1 MDVDG
6 WPPPKRR
13 KVEEPRTPRRTA
25 LNRED
30 DSDSSLYRCTSPRQF
45 IGNYLSIV
53 QRQFEVTNCDP
64 NIEFRN
70 DQEDM
75 PKYKEQWDPASNQ
88 GLIEV
93 VIQSID
99 SALPSEMVVKRVQGS
114 QTPFT
119 LKIRADSSTDLQ
131 LLEDIQYLD
140 TSKKAEKRFRDQREY
155 LHYSKTPEAAL
166 ACVMSRLLK
175 SPLGTF
181 LEISILWNKSS
192 AIKDRVDPTLVTIL
206 DHWLPGELER
216 SDSPEPWNPREF
228 YDNVHVPEKT
238 EANSA
243 ELQIMA
249 LESNLFPFQRRAVR
263 WLLAREGVCLGDN
276 GRPAPL
282 SMSEDDLPEG
292 FQISHTELGRK
303 CITNKA
309 VGLVT
314 EDVKAVKNFYGN
326 LKGGLL
332 AEEMGLGK
340 TLEIISL
347 ICLHPMPH
355 TLSTDP
361 SSDLKTSPATLIIT
375 PPTIVEQWKQEL
387 EGHAPTLRVFRYN
400 GISSYK
406 KNQEEVMK
414 RLLESD
420 VVLTT
425 YNVIAKEVHYV
436 SEKPDRKLRGR
447 PRADPPKSPLVQ
459 LSWWRVCLDE
469 AQMVES
475 GVSSAATVALRIP
488 RENAW
493 AVTGTPLKKDH
504 KDLFG
509 LFLFLRYEPFC
520 QSLRIWDHLVNF
532 HRPLLRSALSKI
544 AMRHTKD
551 FVREDLRLPPQS
563 RHTIT
568 IPFTT
573 IEEQHYSQL
582 FAELCEECG
591 LDDSGAPLS
600 GDWDPNSPSVIE
612 KMRNWLTRLR
622 QTCLHP
628 EIGVVNSRALRRTDG
643 VLRTVEQ
650 VLDAMTDQA
659 LGQLRTAQRTWLMGL
674 LRRGQMKQNASETQD
689 ALDIWKHAYEE
700 LCALVRDCRKQ
711 YNEELALRGNDDN
724 ISVEGLEEEIAEEE
738 SPQFNASKARLRSAL
753 ELQHMCIFFIGDAYF
768 QLKSPEEPGSDKYS
782 ELERQET
789 QAYEE
794 AKSIR
799 SELLSEFLKIAKKL
813 IAGIASKIVDA
824 RTQIPQM
831 IAPDGYQ
838 GIESRKIFE
847 RLEIFCDAMN
857 IQAAQ
862 FGELQNSM
870 VGLLRQALLD
880 QDDGVELQGDE
891 YENSTI
897 QQDQMY
903 AYMEALR
910 ALFADRN
917 EALSGYSNNLI
928 RMEMQQFL
936 NAAKSDDPNVQ
947 KPPAPELMIKLLTER
962 LTKRVNWEKI
972 GSLRGI
978 IAEIRALIQS
988 LEWQAGLG
996 SARASHELT
1005 IINPVLQSA
1014 IDLNSVQVKCMSSL
1028 EQLVNHFRDTMNSRL
1043 EFYRALQRI
1052 SDMVAPW
1059 MEETIGKPLNKAHYK
1074 ASTEQDAKMKN
1085 KVDSLSTRLRYLV
1098 HLKTDSQSSAPRICI
1113 ICQCD
1118 FEIGTLTVCGH
1129 QFCKECILLWLEA
1142 HHNCPVCKRRLQRND
1157 FFDITYKPA
1166 EVVVQAEQSVIDD
1179 PAQGS
1184 NAAHSPKQS
1193 IYSDISASMLNQI
1206 KAIDIQGPSF
1216 GSKVDFL
1223 CRHLL
1228 WLRRH
1233 DPSSKAIVF
1242 SQYREF
1248 LEVLAQALREYKIS
1262 FTSINEKN
1270 GIEKFKSDPTMGC
1283 FLLPGK
1289 AHSTGL
1295 NLVVANH
1302 VFLCEPLINTAI
1314 ELQAIARVHR
1324 IGQKRPTTVWM
1335 YLIADTVEESIYD
1348 ISVSKRLA
1356 HMRSKRTANT
1366 SGSNSGTATPTTAS
1380 AQQQEAAIEMANS
1393 LELQTADLS
1402 RLFVTGRTGGEM
1414 VENADLWPCLF
1425 SRVKKR
1431 ERVLAGVAGM
1441 AANQGSSSAV
1451 EQEANR
1457 FLRAEAA
1464 DARRS

>member
-6 WPPPKRR
+6 RPPPKRR
-13 KVEEPRTPRRTA
+13 KIERPHSAEW
-25 LNRED
+25 D
-30 DSDSSLYRCTSPRQF
+30 WDSDLSSSYYSCTSPQEF
-45 IGNYLSIV
+45 LGNYLSIAR
-53 QRQFEVTNCDP
+53 RQFEVTDCNPDF
-64 NIEFRN
+64 EFRKQ
-70 DQEDM
+70 DL
-75 PKYKEQWDPASNQ
+75 PKNQWDPASSQ
-88 GLIEV
+88 GLVEV
-93 VIQSID
+93 VIRITDAS
-99 SALPSEMVVKRVQGS
+99 LPHEMVVKRVHGP

-119 LKIRADSSTDLQ
+119 LKIRADSSADMQ
-131 LLEDIQYLD
+131 LLEDIQYLEAAPRA
-140 TSKKAEKRFRDQREY
+140 KKKFRDQKIRDD
-155 LHYSKTPEAAL
+155 HIPEVAL
-166 ACVMSRLLK
+166 ACVLSRLLK
-175 SPLGTF
+175 SPAGTF
-181 LEISILWNKSS
+181 LEVSILWNKSTS
-192 AIKDRVDPTLVTIL
+192 IKPRVDPTLVTIL
-206 DHWLPGELER
+206 DHWLPGELKR
-216 SDSPEPWNPREF
+216 SVAPEPWNPREF

-238 EANSA
+238 DAGSA

-249 LESNLFPFQRRAVR
+249 LESDLFPFQRRAVR
-263 WLLAREGVCLGDN
+263 WLLSREGVYLGAN
-276 GRPAPL
+276 GTPTPL
-282 SMSEDDLPEG
+282 KKSEDDLPEG
-292 FQISHTELGRK
+292 FQITQTELDRK

-309 VGLVT
+309 VALVAT
-314 EDVKAVKNFYGN
+314 DVEAVKSFYGT
-326 LKGGLL
+326 LKGGIL

-340 TLEIISL
+340 TLEIIAL
-347 ICLHPMPH
+347 ICLNPKPLALP
-355 TLSTDP
+355 TNP
-361 SSDLKTSPATLIIT
+361 SNKLKSSPATLIIT
-375 PPTIVEQWKQEL
+375 PPTIIEQWKQEL
-387 EGHAPTLRVFRYN
+387 EGHAPSLKVFRYD

-406 KNQEEVMK
+406 KNEKEVMA

-425 YNVIAKEVHYV
+425 YNIIAKEVHYV
-436 SEKPDRKLRGR
+436 NEKPDRKLRAR
-447 PRADPPKSPLVQ
+447 PRADPPQSPLIQ
-459 LSWWRVCLDE
+459 ISWWRVCLDE

-520 QSLRIWDHLVNF
+520 QSLKLWDHLVNF
-532 HRPLLRSALSKI
+532 HRPLLRTALGKI
-544 AMRHTKD
+544 AMRHTKE

-568 IPFTT
+568 IPFTA

-582 FAELCEECG
+582 FAELCEQCE
-591 LDDSGAPLS
+591 LDESGAPLG
-600 GDWDPNSPSVIE
+600 GDWDPNSPAVIE
-612 KMRNWLTRLR
+612 KMRTWLTRLR

-628 EIGVVNSRALRRTDG
+628 EIGLVNSRALRRTDG

-659 LGQLRTAQRTWLMGL
+659 LGQLRTAQRNWFLGL
-674 LRRGQMKQNASETQD
+674 LRSGQMKQNASETQD
-689 ALDIWKHAYEE
+689 ALEVWKYAYKE
-700 LCALVRDCRKQ
+700 LSAVVQDCRKQ
-711 YNEELALRGNDDN
+711 YNEELALKRPDGNPSIEDP
-724 ISVEGLEEEIAEEE
+724 EEETDEDE
-738 SPQFNASKARLRSAL
+738 SQQLNASRARLRFML
-753 ELQHMCIFFIGDAYF
+753 ELQHMCVFFIGDAYF
-768 QLKSPEEPGSDKYS
+768 QLKSPETPDSEKYT

-789 QAYEE
+789 EAYEE

-799 SELLSEFLKIAKKL
+799 SELLSEFLKIAQKL
-813 IAGIASKIVDA
+813 IAGIAPRIADVRA
-824 RTQIPQM
+824 QIPDM
-831 IAPDGYQ
+831 NAPDGYQ

-847 RLEIFCDAMN
+847 RLEVFCEAMN

-862 FGELQNSM
+862 FRELQHSM
-870 VGLLRQALLD
+870 VKLLRQALLD
-880 QDDGVELQGDE
+880 QDEGVELQGDE

-936 NAAKSDDPNVQ
+936 NAAKSSDPTVQ

-962 LTKRVNWEKI
+962 LAKRVDWEKI

-978 IAEIRALIQS
+978 IAEIRALTQS

-1014 IDLNSVQVKCMSSL
+1014 IDLNSVQAKCMTSL
-1028 EQLVNHFRDTMNSRL
+1028 EQLVNHFRDTMNARL

-1059 MEETIGKPLNKAHYK
+1059 KEETIGRPLNQAHYK
-1074 ASTEQDAKMKN
+1074 VSVDQNSRMKN

-1166 EVVVQAEQSVIDD
+1166 EVVVQAEQSVNNDSSH
-1179 PAQGS
+1179 GS
-1184 NAAHSPKQS
+1184 SADHSPKQS

-1206 KAIDIQGPSF
+1206 KSIDIQGPSF

-1233 DPSSKAIVF
+1233 DPSSKAIIF

-1248 LEVLAQALREYKIS
+1248 LEVLAQAFREYKIS

-1302 VFLCEPLINTAI
+1302 IFLCEPLINTAI

-1335 YLIADTVEESIYD
+1335 YLIAGTVEESIYE
-1348 ISVSKRLA
+1348 ISVTKRLA
-1356 HMRSKRTANT
+1356 HMRSRQTPNK
-1366 SGSNSGTATPTTAS
+1366 SGSSTGTATPTAS

-1402 RLFVTGRTGGEM
+1402 RLFATGRTGGEM

-1425 SRVKKR
+1425 SRVKQR

-1441 AANQGSSSAV
+1441 AAQQGSSSSAV
-1451 EQEANR
+1451 EQETNR

-1464 DARRS
+1464 DARRA